1 VFFDSIYKDW
11 RLQIEDRRNVYF
23 DSFIDYLRVE
33 KGLSNNS
40 IISYSHDLKKYGQY
54 LEDKGLVVSSKITRR
69 DITDFLFSLRK
80 EVSPTSISRV
90 LSTIRSFHRFLLREK
105 ISSSDPSELI
115 EAPKVE
121 KKLPNFLT
129 FDEVIRILKVSNL
142 KTRYGIRER
151 AILELM
157 YATGLRVSELAA
169 LKISDINLE
178 VGFIKCKGKGS
189 KERIVPLGGVA
200 KKFLEKYLSGIRD
213 LFLKEKISFFLFVR
227 QGGKTLS
234 RQSVWKIIKKVVEK
248 AQIKKKVSPH
258 TLRHSFATHLLE
270 RGADLRS
277 IQEML
282 GHASITTTQIYTHI
296 NQVRLKEIHRKFHP
310 RA

>member
-1 VFFDSIYKDW
+1 M
-11 RLQIEDRRNVYF
+11 EDRRNVYF

>member
-1 VFFDSIYKDW
+1 MFFDSIYKDW

>member
-1 VFFDSIYKDW
+1 MFFDSIYKDW

-142 KTRYGIRER
+142 KTRY
-151 AILELM
+151 
-157 YATGLRVSELAA
+157 
-169 LKISDINLE
+169 
-178 VGFIKCKGKGS
+178 
-189 KERIVPLGGVA
+189 
-200 KKFLEKYLSGIRD
+200 
-213 LFLKEKISFFLFVR
+213 
-227 QGGKTLS
+227 
-234 RQSVWKIIKKVVEK
+234 
-248 AQIKKKVSPH
+248 
-258 TLRHSFATHLLE
+258 
-270 RGADLRS
+270 
-277 IQEML
+277 
-282 GHASITTTQIYTHI
+282 
-296 NQVRLKEIHRKFHP
+296 
-310 RA
+310 